1 MASVA
6 QTLPMISETKPPIP
20 IEPGSSTTATQ
31 MIAEVEEA
39 TGKPVYV
46 FPDSLY

>member
-1 MASVA
+1 
-6 QTLPMISETKPPIP
+6 MISEPIHP
-20 IEPGSSTTATQ
+20 AAIDPGSSTTATQ
-31 MIAEVEEA
+31 MIAEVKEA